1 MSDNPVTKEV
11 ETFNKS
17 KLRKTATEE
26 KNHMPTKD
34 EIEEEK
40 KAIKEGKN

>member
-1 MSDNPVTKEV
+1 IHLLKMSDNPVTKEV

-34 EIEEEK
+34 GK
-40 KAIKEGKN
+40 KSKGK